1 MGARLAGWIALVG
14 ALSALNY
21 YGRFTDDNSSRTVRD
36 AVYSYSTFANGLV
49 LYAIIL
55 GIVCAIAVDRWDLF
69 ALRRPSS
76 WPRAAGIA
84 FGLWLVI
91 LAWESLVTRL
101 PIESP
106 GNEQALTPTHWEP
119 SHAGA
124 FAANCVLFVIV
135 APVVEELTFRGVG
148 QSLLAFLGRWP
159 SIVLVGV
166 AFGLW
171 HGLVEALVIL
181 VPFGIALAYLR
192 DRTRSVMPGMV
203 VHALFNGA
211 ALAASVLI

>member
-21 YGRFTDDNSSRTVRD
+21 YGRFTDDNSSRTLRD
-36 AVYSYSTFANGLV
+36 TVYSYSTFVNGLV

-55 GIVCAIAVDRWDLF
+55 GIVAAIAVDRWDLF

-76 WPRAAGIA
+76 WGRAAGLAISA
-84 FGLWLVI
+84 WVLILV
-91 LAWESLVTRL
+91 WETVVTQL

-106 GNEQALTPTHWEP
+106 GNEQGLTPTRWEP
-119 SHAGA
+119 AHAGA

-148 QSLLAFLGRWP
+148 QSLLSFLGRWP
-159 SIVLVGV
+159 SIVLVGI

-171 HGLVEALVIL
+171 HGLVEALVVL
-181 VPFGIALAYLR
+181 VPFGVALAYLR
-192 DRTRSVMPGMV
+192 DRTRSVLPGML

-211 ALAASVLI
+211 ALAASVLT

>member
-21 YGRFTDDNSSRTVRD
+21 YGRFTDNGSSDTVRD
-36 AVYSYSTFANGLV
+36 AIYSYSTFANGLV

-84 FGLWLVI
+84 ILLWFLILV
-91 LAWESLVTRL
+91 WEGVVSVL

-106 GNEQALTPTHWEP
+106 GNEQGLTPTHWEP

-171 HGLVEALVIL
+171 HGLLEALVVL

-192 DRTRSVMPGMV
+192 DRTRSVIPGMV
-203 VHALFNGA
+203 VHALFNGT
-211 ALAASVLI
+211 ALALSVLA